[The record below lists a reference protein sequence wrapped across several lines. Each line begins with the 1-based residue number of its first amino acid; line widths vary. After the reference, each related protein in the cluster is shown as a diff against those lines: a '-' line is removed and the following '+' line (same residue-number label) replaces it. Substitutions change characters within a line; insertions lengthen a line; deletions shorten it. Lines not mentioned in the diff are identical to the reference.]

1 MNQKPPRIA
10 VPKRVYIMD
19 QILDVL
25 RERIDSGDWGEY
37 LPSERALSERLKV
50 GRSSLRQAIAQ
61 LEDEG
66 VVEAGSPG
74 RRRRILSKSIKP
86 DGPHRKRVV
95 LLTPYDPHRLSSFL
109 LREVD
114 ILRRLF
120 NPTQIRLDVLGS
132 KAYRV
137 KNCSRLLERLTHL
150 ETADLWMLQ
159 MAPYQIQKWFD
170 NHREV
175 PSMVIGYTYQGM
187 ELPFATE
194 NNLAAVRHAVGMLS
208 ARGHKSIGLLAPES
222 PLAGDIRM
230 RAEVEKA
237 CGSLGMRFRAIEYRD
252 VPHDLCKRLDEIL
265 ELENRPSAIITTMT
279 NNVAT
284 CISHFAQKRLVVPED
299 ISIVSILDDPSLDN
313 IVPEVTRYTV
323 NEDIF
328 MKQVF
333 NMAEKIIHKRS
344 ASYEH
349 EHQIPEFVKGGTVA
363 GIR

>member
-1 MNQKPPRIA
+1 MNQKPDK
-10 VPKRVYIMD
+10 VMLPKRIYIMD

-37 LPSERALSERLKV
+37 LPSERTLSERMKV

-66 VVEAGSPG
+66 VVEVGSPG
-74 RRRRILSKSIKP
+74 RRRRILSKSRRP
-86 DGPHRKRVV
+86 DSQHKQRVV

-120 NPTQIRLDVLGS
+120 NPAHIRLDVLGS

-137 KNCSRLLERLTHL
+137 KNCSKLLERLTHL

-159 MAPYQIQKWFD
+159 MAPYQVQKWFD
-170 NHREV
+170 RHREL
-175 PSMVIGYTYQGM
+175 PSLVIGYTYPEM
-187 ELPFATE
+187 NLPFATE
-194 NNLAAVRHAVGMLS
+194 NNLAAARHAVGMLS
-208 ARGHKSIGLLAPES
+208 SKGHKSIGLLAPES
-222 PLAGDIRM
+222 PLAGDIIM
-230 RAEVEKA
+230 RAEVEKT

-252 VPHDLCKRLDEIL
+252 VPHDLCKRLDEVLCL
-265 ELENRPSAIITTMT
+265 EDHPSALVTTMT

-284 CISHFAQKRLVVPED
+284 CISHFARKRLVVPDD

-313 IVPEVTRYTV
+313 LVPEVTRYKV

-333 NMAEKIIHKRS
+333 NMAEKIMHKRI
-344 ASYEH
+344 ATYKH
-349 EHQIPEFVKGGTVA
+349 EQQIPEFVKGGTVA
-363 GIR
+363 RLR